1 MLYTENQFYN
11 KIELTV
17 NNRRITH
24 SIPTHLRLLDFLRNE
39 LNLTGAK
46 EVCAEGECGA
56 CTVIMDGKIV
66 NSCLVFAVEANGS
79 KITTIEGIGK
89 ADELS
94 ELQQA
99 FVDYHSVQCGY
110 CIPGMIL
117 AGEQLLKDNQNA
129 TEEEIK
135 QGIAGNICRCT
146 GYTKIIDAVYSL
158 TTPACAKA
166 TAGKKAPIYAE
177 ATMGRRRNEE

>member
-1 MLYTENQFYN
+1 MLFTDNPTTL

-17 NNRRITH
+17 NNNQITH

-66 NSCLVFAVEANGS
+66 NSCLVLAVEADGS
-79 KITTIEGIGK
+79 EITTIEGIGK
-89 ADELS
+89 ENELS

-117 AGEQLLKDNQNA
+117 AGEQLLKDNPIA
-129 TEEEIK
+129 SEKEIIE
-135 QGIAGNICRCT
+135 GISGNICRCT
-146 GYTKIIDAVYSL
+146 GYTKIIDAVASL
-158 TTPACAKA
+158 TTE
-166 TAGKKAPIYAE
+166 TQRHGDILKK
-177 ATMGRRRNEE
+177 

>member
-1 MLYTENQFYN
+1 MLNTDNPTIY

-17 NNRRITH
+17 NNKRITH
-24 SIPTHLRLLDFLRNE
+24 PIPTHFRLVDFLRNE
-39 LNLTGAK
+39 LNLTGTK

-56 CTVIMDGKIV
+56 CTVIMDSKIV
-66 NSCLVFAVEANGS
+66 NSCLVLAVEADGS
-79 KITTIEGIGK
+79 EITTIEGIGK

-129 TEEEIK
+129 TEKDIK

-146 GYTKIIDAVYSL
+146 GYTKIIDAVASI
-158 TTPACAKA
+158 TTNA
-166 TAGKKAPIYAE
+166 
-177 ATMGRRRNEE
+177 RRHGDV

>member
-1 MLYTENQFYN
+1 MLNTDNPTIY

-17 NNRRITH
+17 NNKRITH
-24 SIPTHLRLLDFLRNE
+24 PIPTHLRLLDFLRNE

-46 EVCAEGECGA
+46 EVCGEGECGA
-56 CTVIMDGKIV
+56 CTVILDGKIV
-66 NSCLVFAVEANGS
+66 NSCLVLAVEVDGS
-79 KITTIEGIGK
+79 EITTIEGIGK
-89 ADELS
+89 TDELS

-129 TEEEIK
+129 TEEDIK

-146 GYTKIIDAVYSL
+146 GYTKIIDAVASI
-158 TTPACAKA
+158 TTS
-166 TAGKKAPIYAE
+166 T
-177 ATMGRRRNEE
+177 RRHGDA

>member
-1 MLYTENQFYN
+1 MLFTDNPTIQN
-11 KIELTV
+11 IELTV
-17 NNRRITH
+17 NNNNITK

-66 NSCLVFAVEANGS
+66 NSCLVLAVEADGS
-79 KITTIEGIGK
+79 EVTTIEGIGK
-89 ADELS
+89 DEGLS

-117 AGEQLLKDNQNA
+117 SGEQLLKDNPNA
-129 TEEEIK
+129 TETEVKE
-135 QGIAGNICRCT
+135 GISGNICRCT
-146 GYTKIIDAVYSL
+146 GYTKVIDAVSSL
-158 TTPACAKA
+158 VN
-166 TAGKKAPIYAE
+166 KK
-177 ATMGRRRNEE
+177 

>member
-1 MLYTENQFYN
+1 MLNTDNPTIY

-17 NNRRITH
+17 NDKRITH
-24 SIPTHLRLLDFLRNE
+24 PIPTHHRLLDFLRNE

-56 CTVIMDGKIV
+56 CTVIMNGEIV
-66 NSCLVFAVEANGS
+66 NSCLVLAVEADGS
-79 KITTIEGIGK
+79 EITTIEGIGK
-89 ADELS
+89 ENELS

-117 AGEQLLKDNQNA
+117 AGEQLLKDKPKA
-129 TEEEIK
+129 TKEEIK
-135 QGIAGNICRCT
+135 EGISGNICRCT
-146 GYTKIIDAVYSL
+146 GYTKIIDAVSAL
-158 TTPACAKA
+158 VSDK
-166 TAGKKAPIYAE
+166 
-177 ATMGRRRNEE
+177 

>member
-1 MLYTENQFYN
+1 MLISQNPTSLQISLTINN
-11 KIELTV
+11 KS
-17 NNRRITH
+17 ITK

-39 LNLTGAK
+39 LILTGAK

-66 NSCLVFAVEANGS
+66 NSCLVLAVEADGS
-79 KITTIEGIGK
+79 EITTIEGIGK
-89 ADELS
+89 ENELS

-117 AGEQLLKDNQNA
+117 AGEQLVKDNPNA
-129 TEEEIK
+129 TDEEIK
-135 QGIAGNICRCT
+135 YGISGNICRCT
-146 GYTKIIDAVYSL
+146 GYTKIIDAVSSL
-158 TTPACAKA
+158 TTKDANK
-166 TAGKKAPIYAE
+166 
-177 ATMGRRRNEE
+177 

>member
-1 MLYTENQFYN
+1 MLDSQNPTTA
-11 KIELTV
+11 KISVTV
-17 NNRRITH
+17 NNKL
-24 SIPTHLRLLDFLRNE
+24 IPKTVSTHLRLLDFLRNE

-66 NSCLVFAVEANGS
+66 NSCLILAAEADGS
-79 KITTIEGIGK
+79 EIITIEGIGK
-89 ADELS
+89 DDQLS

-117 AGEQLLKDNQNA
+117 AGEQLIKDNPKA
-129 TEEEIK
+129 SIEEIK
-135 QGIAGNICRCT
+135 YGISGNICRCT
-146 GYTKIIDAVYSL
+146 GYTKIIDAVASI
-158 TTPACAKA
+158 TQK
-166 TAGKKAPIYAE
+166 G
-177 ATMGRRRNEE
+177 

>member
-1 MLYTENQFYN
+1 MLNTDNPTIY

-17 NNRRITH
+17 NNKRITH
-24 SIPTHLRLLDFLRNE
+24 PIPTHLRLLDFLRNE
-39 LNLTGAK
+39 LNLTGTK

-56 CTVIMDGKIV
+56 CTVIMDSKIV
-66 NSCLVFAVEANGS
+66 NSCLVLAVEADGS
-79 KITTIEGIGK
+79 EITTIEGIGK

-129 TEEEIK
+129 TEKDIK

-146 GYTKIIDAVYSL
+146 GYTKIIDAVASI
-158 TTPACAKA
+158 TTNA
-166 TAGKKAPIYAE
+166 
-177 ATMGRRRNEE
+177 RRHGDV

>member
-1 MLYTENQFYN
+1 MLFTDNPTIH

-17 NNRRITH
+17 NNNLITQ

-79 KITTIEGIGK
+79 EITTIEGIGK
-89 ADELS
+89 ESELS
-94 ELQQA
+94 DLQKA
-99 FVDYHSVQCGY
+99 FVDHHSVQCGY

-117 AGEQLLKDNQNA
+117 AGEQLLKDNPTA
-129 TEEEIK
+129 SEEEIK
-135 QGIAGNICRCT
+135 QGISGNICRCT
-146 GYTKIIDAVYSL
+146 GYTKIIDAVSSL
-158 TTPACAKA
+158 TTK
-166 TAGKKAPIYAE
+166 TQ
-177 ATMGRRRNEE
+177 RHEEEQK

>member
-1 MLYTENQFYN
+1 MLFTDNPKFY

-17 NNRRITH
+17 NNKKINH

-66 NSCLVFAVEANGS
+66 NSCLVLAVEADGS
-79 KITTIEGIGK
+79 EITTIEGIGK
-89 ADELS
+89 ENELS
-94 ELQQA
+94 VLQQA

-117 AGEQLLKDNQNA
+117 AGEQLLKDNPSA
-129 TEEEIK
+129 SEKEIK
-135 QGIAGNICRCT
+135 EGISGNICRCT
-146 GYTKIIDAVYSL
+146 GYTKIIDAVASL
-158 TTPACAKA
+158 TTETQRHGEK
-166 TAGKKAPIYAE
+166 Y
-177 ATMGRRRNEE
+177 

>member
-1 MLYTENQFYN
+1 MLISQNPTTLD
-11 KIELTV
+11 IELIV
-17 NNRRITH
+17 NDKRITH

-66 NSCLVFAVEANGS
+66 NSCLVLAVEANGAE
-79 KITTIEGIGK
+79 ITTIEGVGK
-89 ADELS
+89 ENELS

-99 FVDYHSVQCGY
+99 FVNYHSVQCGY

-117 AGEQLLKDNQNA
+117 AGEQLLKDNPNA
-129 TEEEIK
+129 TEEEVK

-146 GYTKIIDAVYSL
+146 GYTKIIDAISALVS
-158 TTPACAKA
+158 
-166 TAGKKAPIYAE
+166 GK
-177 ATMGRRRNEE
+177 